1 MVPLRQLGGILIVP
15 TLGKSRLLLELEVDF
30 IYLFVYNV
38 GFYVNFD
45 AAVVDNQMMKTHLIL
60 FALAIF

>member
-1 MVPLRQLGGILIVP
+1 MP
-15 TLGKSRLLLELEVDF
+15 TLEKSRLLLDLEVDF

-45 AAVVDNQMMKTHLIL
+45 AAMVAYQMMKTHLIL